1 MAAPAIN
8 RLNQAELDFVNNQ
21 VTGAFLHQYGT
32 SGGYGMFCKLATQQG
47 FKCAGGAQSKGSYA
61 TYLKNAI
68 TGGGSLWARMVN
80 DYNNLDGF
88 TKASMAKGITKSKA
102 LKPPQPFQSGCFKNF
117 TVNDLRDIA
126 DAAGVK
132 VSGNKAQICGQLQK
146 AGVSPAALWGQDSQT
161 VQLSTPA
168 APGRGQVAWQQYAR
182 STNKKRPRAPKTYA
196 SAKDY
201 VPSAIPDI
209 QGNLTIDEAQFMQS
223 LDQQ

>member
-1 MAAPAIN
+1 MAAPTID
-8 RLNQAELDFVNNQ
+8 RLNQAELEFVNNQ
-21 VTGAFLHQYGT
+21 VTATFLHQYGT
-32 SGGYGMFCKLATQQG
+32 SGGYSMFCKLATQQG

-68 TGGGSLWARMVN
+68 TGGGSLWAQMVK

-102 LKPPQPFQSGCFKNF
+102 LKPPAPFQSGCFKNF
-117 TVNDLRDIA
+117 TVSDLKDIA
-126 DAAGVK
+126 DAAGVR

-146 AGVSPAALWGQDSQT
+146 AGVNAEALWGQGSQE

-168 APGRGQVAWQQYAR
+168 APGRGQMAWEQYVR

-196 SAKDY
+196 SA
-201 VPSAIPDI
+201 
-209 QGNLTIDEAQFMQS
+209 
-223 LDQQ
+223 LDFAPEYKPPEQ